1 MKQKLLLLL
10 LSFFALTASAEKIS
24 VEVAKKM
31 AMEFFKNNR
40 PQLSV
45 KNLKMVYDA
54 ETPASRANGE
64 DPALYVF
71 DNPQGKG
78 FVIVSG
84 DDLAQPILGYSY
96 ENEFPT
102 EDIPSHVEGWLESL
116 KKQINDGRKY
126 GVISTP
132 SSRSISRAG
141 TPVVKLETAQWN
153 QGTPYNTYCPKING
167 ELAPTGCGITA
178 TAIIMKYHGWPQK
191 GVGTIPGYTTESQEI
206 NMPAIEL
213 GHEYQWDNMPLSYT
227 KNYTTEQADQVARLM
242 ADLGTLL
249 EADYDKGGTGAY
261 ATKFPSKLIKY
272 MDYDNSAS
280 YLMRTAFSNAEWHN
294 LMKSELGQRRPILYN
309 GCANDE
315 GEGGHAF
322 VLDGYTTDGFYSVN
336 WGWGGYCNG
345 YFLLE
350 ALIPEGTG
358 IGGNNENYNFI
369 QSAIV
374 SLQPNAGGE
383 YANHFKFIYDGGL
396 YTDVIDFERN
406 KTFTLEVR
414 KLYSFC
420 GAAVN
425 PFFQLAVVNKDNEI
439 KEILE
444 DFEEDTI
451 GPLQGYSSMETEVK
465 ITGPIE
471 VGDRIRFYFKTDKD
485 DEWTVV
491 KGGEDSAWELLLADE
506 STLAQ
511 QTSVEFDR
519 NTQMLKIKTKSN
531 VTVKWTNED
540 GQDLTDSCELEGNQI
555 IISTE
560 NLPASTY
567 ILHLTRGDENL
578 SVRIKLGESQE

>member
-10 LSFFALTASAEKIS
+10 SVLALTASAENIS

-45 KNLKMVYDA
+45 RNLKMVYDG

-102 EDIPSHVEGWLESL
+102 ENLPPHVEGWLESL

-167 ELAPTGCGITA
+167 ESTPTGCTITA
-178 TAIIMKYHGWPQK
+178 AAIIMKYHGWPQK
-191 GVGTIPGYTTESQEI
+191 GVGTIPGYTTATHEI

-213 GHEYQWDNMPLSYT
+213 GHEYQWDNMPLSYS
-227 KNYTTEQADQVARLM
+227 NHYTTEQAEQVARLM
-242 ADLGTLL
+242 ADLGTMF
-249 EADYDKGGTGAY
+249 EADYTLQITGVFVDQV
-261 ATKFPSKLIKY
+261 TKKLIKY
-272 MDYDNSAS
+272 MDYDKSAS
-280 YLMRTAFSNAEWHN
+280 YLFRSGFMNEDWHN
-294 LMKSELGQRRPILYN
+294 LMKSELEQRRPILYN
-309 GCANDE
+309 GCVNEKA
-315 GEGGHAF
+315 EGGHTF

-350 ALIPEGTG
+350 ALIPDGNG
-358 IGGNNENYNFI
+358 IGGNGDNYNFL
-369 QSAIV
+369 QAAAIG
-374 SLQPNAGGE
+374 LKPNAGGE
-383 YANHFKFIYDGGL
+383 YVNNFFFLFGGGF
-396 YTDVIDFERN
+396 YTDITDFERN
-406 KTFTLEVR
+406 KLFTLNMR
-414 KLYSFC
+414 NLYNLSNIDIVPSFQI
-420 GAAVN
+420 ALVN
-425 PFFQLAVVNKDNEI
+425 RDNEI
-439 KEILE
+439 KEILDE
-444 DFEEDTI
+444 FEVDAI
-451 GPLQGYSSMETEVK
+451 GPLQGYASIDLEVEITE
-465 ITGPIE
+465 PIE
-471 VGDRIRFYFKTDKD
+471 SGDRIRLYFKTETDN
-485 DEWTVV
+485 EWKLV
-491 KGGEDSAWELLLADE
+491 KGGEDCVWELLVADE
-506 STLAQ
+506 ATLAQ

-519 NTQMLKIKTKSN
+519 NTQILKIKTKSN
-531 VTVKWTNED
+531 TTVEWTHED
-540 GQDLTDSCELEGNQI
+540 GQDLTDLCKPAGNQI
-555 IISTE
+555 TISTE
-560 NLPASTY
+560 NLPAGTY
-567 ILHLTRGDENL
+567 VLKLTRGNENL
-578 SVRIKLGESQE
+578 SVKIKLGESQE

>member
-96 ENEFPT
+96 ENDFPA
-102 EDIPSHVEGWLESL
+102 ENLPPQVEGWLESL

-126 GVISTP
+126 GAISTP

-167 ELAPTGCGITA
+167 ESTPTGCTITA
-178 TAIIMKYHGWPQK
+178 TAIVMKYHGWPQK
-191 GVGTIPGYTTESQEI
+191 GVGTIPGYTTVSHEI

-213 GHEYQWDNMPLSYT
+213 GHEYQWDNMPLSYS
-227 KNYTTEQADQVARLM
+227 NHYTTEQADQVARLM
-242 ADLGTLL
+242 ADLGTMY
-249 EADYDKGGTGAY
+249 ESDYTLHVTNTNI
-261 ATKFPSKLIKY
+261 TKIANNLITY
-272 MDYDNSAS
+272 MDYDKSATC
-280 YLMRTAFSNAEWHN
+280 LMRTAFMNADWHN
-294 LMKSELGQRRPILYN
+294 LMKSELEQRRPILYN
-309 GCANDE
+309 GCANDQ
-315 GEGGHAF
+315 GQGGHTF

-350 ALIPEGTG
+350 ALIPEGSGT
-358 IGGNNENYNFI
+358 GGNGDNYNFL
-369 QSAIV
+369 QAAVV

-383 YANHFKFIYDGGL
+383 YVNKISFLFDGGL
-396 YTDVIDFERN
+396 YTDIIDFERN
-406 KTFTLEVR
+406 KMFTLVLR
-414 KLYSFC
+414 NLYNL
-420 GAAVN
+420 GNLAIN
-425 PFFQLAVVNKDNEI
+425 PTYQIALVSKDNEK
-439 KEILE
+439 KEILDE
-444 DFEEDTI
+444 FEVDTI
-451 GPLQGYSSMETEVK
+451 GSFQGYASINLELEITE
-465 ITGPIE
+465 PIE
-471 VGDRIRFYFKTDKD
+471 NGDRIRMYFKIDED
-485 DEWTVV
+485 DEWMLVT
-491 KGGEDSAWELLLADE
+491 GGENCVWELLLADE

-519 NTQMLKIKTKSN
+519 FTQILKIRTKSN

-540 GQDLTDSCELEGNQI
+540 GQDFTDSCNLSGNQI
-555 IISTE
+555 TISTE
-560 NLPASTY
+560 DLPASTY
-567 ILHLTRGDENL
+567 ILKLTRGDENL

>member
-1 MKQKLLLLL
+1 
-10 LSFFALTASAEKIS
+10 
-24 VEVAKKM
+24 
-31 AMEFFKNNR
+31 MEFFKNNR

-45 KNLKMVYDA
+45 RNLKMVYDG

-102 EDIPSHVEGWLESL
+102 EDLPSHVEGWLESL

-191 GVGTIPGYTTESQEI
+191 GVGIIPGYTTESQEI

-396 YTDVIDFERN
+396 YSDVINFECN

-451 GPLQGYSSMETEVK
+451 GPLQGYSSMATEVK